1 MSLAAID
8 PASVG
13 HSARGLAALEIVAR
27 RPDCSGALETYIRG
41 MSQIG
46 RYEVE
51 SELGRGA
58 MGVVYLA
65 RDPRLE
71 RKVAVKTH
79 ALPRGL
85 GEKEQREYRAR
96 FLREA
101 HAAARLSHAG
111 IVTVY
116 DADEDPEDGTPFI
129 AMEYVAGRSLREEFD
144 RTGPLD
150 VERATAMAGAVAEA
164 LQAAHDEGI
173 VHRDIKPANLLI
185 RDADGAIKIA
195 DFGVARV
202 TTSELTQAGTSLG
215 TPAYMSPEQIEGRA
229 VDGRSDL
236 FSLAVILYE
245 ALCGKRPFDGDSITA
260 VIYSVTRE
268 TPIPISKRVPGVPRG
283 LDEFFDRALAKNAEG
298 RFPDGKSFKKA
309 LESAC
314 RRDAPSD
321 VGETTRVASAASAA
335 PSASSMPVTASP
347 PPQRW
352 DRSAEDYL
360 PGMIMSDS
368 EEVPW
373 WRRRNAIFI
382 AATIV
387 LVIGLWA
394 LVGGSGSAQFEL
406 EAKSS
411 VEKGKLTIL
420 IDGDKVYSRRLSS
433 KKQPRGLL
441 KKLIDPKPETFG
453 TTIKVAP
460 GMHEVTASIL
470 PAGADEPN
478 QDTVLVAIES
488 GETRK
493 LKLTAGRPFG
503 WTVSLKVD

>member
-1 MSLAAID
+1 
-8 PASVG
+8 
-13 HSARGLAALEIVAR
+13 
-27 RPDCSGALETYIRG
+27 

-71 RKVAVKTH
+71 RRVAVKTH

-85 GEKEQREYRAR
+85 GEAQQREYRAR

-111 IVTVY
+111 IVTIY
-116 DADEDPEDGTPFI
+116 DADEDPDDGTPFI

-144 RTGPLD
+144 RVGRIE

-164 LQAAHDEGI
+164 LHAAHDEGI
-173 VHRDIKPANLLI
+173 VHRDVKPANLLI
-185 RDADGAIKIA
+185 RDADGAIKVA

-202 TTSELTQAGTSLG
+202 TTSELTQSGTSLG
-215 TPAYMSPEQIEGRA
+215 TPAYMSPEQIEGRT

-245 ALCGKRPFDGDSITA
+245 ALCGERPFDGDSIPA
-260 VIYSVTRE
+260 VIYSVARE
-268 TPIPISKRVPGVPRG
+268 TPIPISKRAPGVPRG
-283 LDEFFDRALAKNAEG
+283 LDEFFDRALAKDAKN
-298 RFPDGKSFKKA
+298 RFADGKSFKKG

-314 RRDAPSD
+314 RDESPLKLR
-321 VGETTRVASAASAA
+321 ETTRVAQVEPAEPAHLPA
-335 PSASSMPVTASP
+335 PVVTTP
-347 PPQRW
+347 PPRRQEW
-352 DRSAEDYL
+352 PSESYL
-360 PGMIMSDS
+360 PGTIMLDS
-368 EEVPW
+368 EEAPW
-373 WRRRNAIFI
+373 WRRRHAIFV
-382 AATIV
+382 AATII

-394 LVGGSGSAQFEL
+394 LVGGTGSARFEL

-411 VEKGKLTIL
+411 IEKGKLTIL
-420 IDGDKVYSRRLSS
+420 VDGDKVYSRRLSS
-433 KKQPRGLL
+433 KKTPKGLL
-441 KKLIDPKPETFG
+441 KKLIDPKSETFD

-460 GMHEVTASIL
+460 GMHEVTASVL
-470 PAGADEPN
+470 PEGASDPY
-478 QDTVLVAIES
+478 QDSVMVAIES
-488 GETRK
+488 GETRR
-493 LKLTAGRPFG
+493 LKLTAGRPLG
-503 WTVSLKVD
+503 STVSLRVN

>member
-1 MSLAAID
+1 MS
-8 PASVG
+8 
-13 HSARGLAALEIVAR
+13 R
-27 RPDCSGALETYIRG
+27 
-41 MSQIG
+41 IG

-71 RKVAVKTH
+71 RRVAVKTH

-85 GEKEQREYRAR
+85 GEEQQVEYRAR

-111 IVTVY
+111 IVTIY
-116 DADEDPEDGTPFI
+116 DADEDPDDGTPFI

-144 RTGPLD
+144 RVGRLE

-164 LQAAHDEGI
+164 LHAAHDAGI
-173 VHRDIKPANLLI
+173 VHRDVKPANLLI

-202 TTSELTQAGTSLG
+202 ATSELTQTGTSLG
-215 TPAYMSPEQIEGRA
+215 TPAYMSPEQIEGHT

-245 ALCGKRPFDGDSITA
+245 ALCGERPFDGDSIPA

-268 TPIPISKRVPGVPRG
+268 TPIPVSKRVPGVPRG
-283 LDEFFDRALAKNAEG
+283 LDEFFDRALAKKPED
-298 RFPDGKSFKKA
+298 RFSDGKSFKIA

-314 RRDAPSD
+314 RQDASSN
-321 VGETTRVASAASAA
+321 VCETTRVASTEPAEPE
-335 PSASSMPVTASP
+335 PSPSLVTTAP
-347 PPQRW
+347 PPRREEW
-352 DRSAEDYL
+352 PSESYL
-360 PGMIMSDS
+360 PGTIMADS
-368 EEVPW
+368 EEAPW
-373 WRRRNAIFI
+373 WRRRNAILVV
-382 AATIV
+382 ATIV

-394 LVGGSGSAQFEL
+394 LVGGTGSARFEL
-406 EAKSS
+406 EARSS

-420 IDGDKVYSRRLSS
+420 VDGDKVYSRRLSS
-433 KKQPRGLL
+433 KKTPKGLL
-441 KKLIDPKPETFG
+441 KKLIDPKPETFEK
-453 TTIKVAP
+453 TIKVAP

-470 PAGADEPN
+470 PDGAEEAH
-478 QDTVLVAIES
+478 QDTVMVAIES

-503 WTVSLKVD
+503 WTVSLKVN